1 MQDNSQFLQQSQNCE
16 NAQKNNNLEKISI
29 QNNEKLHCKK
39 LIINTESNDE
49 FNLINN
55 DLLINS
61 SKQNDCEKNINVS
74 NICSSKCAQSDT
86 CKNNTRENFS
96 ALKNSYNNVSH
107 KNNISYKNNIK
118 AYSATT
124 KVCLWL
130 FLLVACLAVTIGFGC
145 VGGSSG
151 NGSLKVAPEIETATA
166 AGSSW
171 SGSGTSG
178 SPYLISNE
186 AELTALATACNS
198 GTAYSGTYF
207 KLTQDIS
214 ITSTNWAPI
223 GFDES
228 SAGTPTNVFSGI
240 FDGAEHTITISN
252 TFSKAFDLT
261 VAGGYAYC
269 GAVFGFVQNGRVLN
283 LNVKFNLG
291 ANSMFDHSSA
301 TTTKMYY
308 YMYGG
313 IVGGCQSADSENPII
328 QNCSVL
334 SENNSEIKVN
344 FGFNR
349 YCSFGGIVGRVI
361 GNGIIDNCSLNASLS
376 SMGHSFKEGGIVAYS
391 EGKVTNCSVNS
402 DIICGGTVTSG
413 AYVTD
418 QKRGGIAGVAETIEN
433 CAFNGGSF
441 TCDAGE
447 IYGVGVIAGEATTI
461 KNCKVL
467 KGADSTK
474 KIKIETGS
482 GTKNGF
488 PAGVIAGACK
498 YIENCYTNAI
508 IDYVKTWGDS
518 RAYAGVIAGQA
529 TTVKNCKAD
538 VSIGSYSSND
548 ICYFGHIVGAVTTST
563 LNGSTVNPSITNCFI
578 QVSTTASQPTN
589 NAQVCSNVS
598 SGTLTTYN
606 CVFIG
611 VTGLKFTS
619 SIAATAGDSYG
630 LYASSSDVA
639 ALKKTST
646 YAGAGANGYT
656 WNSAAPWDFESA
668 WCIETENETY
678 PTLQFMSA
686 PCTVTINVTTSAGA
700 GGVVG
705 TDKYILYKLN
715 SAGTV
720 VNQFVVSHNS
730 VVTFLAKRGEKITL
744 LTTYRS
750 YLYWTVDGTQVDK
763 YQFTPSGDTT
773 IAIHIAAPAV
783 INNSIVI

>member
-1 MQDNSQFLQQSQNCE
+1 MLMKNMKKLGGGGYLVAKNSSYTTENDKGTYKNVQDNSQFLQQSQNCE
-16 NAQKNNNLEKISI
+16 YAQNNNNFSKTST
-29 QNNEKLHCKK
+29 QNNVELHC
-39 LIINTESNDE
+39 T
-49 FNLINN
+49 NLFKNVK
-55 DLLINS
+55 
-61 SKQNDCEKNINVS
+61 SKS
-74 NICSSKCAQSDT
+74 FT
-86 CKNNTRENFS
+86 HF
-96 ALKNSYNNVSH
+96 KNSYNNVSH

-240 FDGAEHTITISN
+240 FDGAEHTITINN
-252 TFSKAFDLT
+252 TYAKEFTLT
-261 VAGGYAYC
+261 NSGYAYW
-269 GAVFGFVQNGRVLN
+269 GGLFGFVQNGRVLN
-283 LNVKFNLG
+283 VNVKFNLG
-291 ANSMFDHSSA
+291 ENYMFNQTESYKYGNCE
-301 TTTKMYY
+301 T
-308 YMYGG
+308 MYGG
-313 IVGGCQSADSENPII
+313 IVGGCQSTDSENPII
-328 QNCSVL
+328 QNCSIS
-334 SENNSEIKVN
+334 SESNSEIKVTCKID
-344 FGFNR
+344 R
-349 YCSFGGIVGRVI
+349 VVSFGGIVGGVI
-361 GNGIIDNCSLNASLS
+361 GNGIIDNCALNASLNIT
-376 SMGHSFKEGGIVAYS
+376 GNALREGGIVGYS
-391 EGKVTNCSVNS
+391 EGKLTNCSVNADVNTFS
-402 DIICGGTVTSG
+402 RSG
-413 AYVTD
+413 ISYVDTL
-418 QKRGGIAGVAETIEN
+418 RGGIAGMANVVEN
-433 CAFNGGSF
+433 CTFDGGSF
-441 TCDAGE
+441 NCDLDNVNLYAAGA
-447 IYGVGVIAGEATTI
+447 IAGMATTI

-467 KGADSTK
+467 KSVDNTK
-474 KIKIETGS
+474 KIKIHIGVVAGMSTY
-482 GTKNGF
+482 
-488 PAGVIAGACK
+488 AGVIAGTCN
-498 YIENCYTNAI
+498 YIENCYTNAN
-508 IDYVKTWGDS
+508 IDCIVAEGDD
-518 RAYAGVIAGQA
+518 AAAGIIAGA
-529 TTVKNCKAD
+529 VTTVKNCKAD
-538 VSIGSYSSND
+538 VSIATFGSYQS
-548 ICYFGHIVGAVTTST
+548 FGYIAGLATTAT

-578 QVSTTASQPTN
+578 QASTTASQPSDT
-589 NAQVCSNVS
+589 ALVCYSKAS
-598 SGTLTTYN
+598 RATLTTYN

-639 ALKKTST
+639 ALKKTTT
-646 YAGAGANGYT
+646 YAGTGTNNYT

-668 WCIETENETY
+668 WFIETENETY
-678 PTLQFMSA
+678 PTLQFMS

-715 SAGTV
+715 SAGAV

-730 VVTFLAKRGEKITL
+730 EIVFSAKRGEKITL

-763 YQFTPSGDTT
+763 YQFTPSVDTE
-773 IAIHIAAPAV
+773 INIYIAAPAV